1 LNQKLLIIGGSGL
14 VGSTL
19 AKYAEKDYDIF
30 LTYNKNKLTNSSYK
44 QFQVDLLENREKII
58 DLIQSIKPHYVVN
71 TVAHSSVDLC
81 EENHQIA
88 NELHVDV
95 TKDIAEICNKINSKL
110 IYFSTDA
117 VFDGKSQ
124 NNYSENDS
132 PDPVNYY
139 GLSKLNAEKIILN
152 YSEKNVVLRTAVIYG
167 WHTKSRFTNWIINSL
182 KENKHVDPHVDQFNS
197 PTLVDDLVI
206 AILKIIKLNISGLYH
221 ATGKTCINRYD
232 FALLIAD
239 EFNLNK
245 NNISP
250 VTSIEK
256 KQTAP
261 RPKHTCLNSRF
272 LENKID
278 FEFHDLISGIRFIF
292 NQSQNT

>member
-1 LNQKLLIIGGSGL
+1 MNQKLLIIGGSGL

-30 LTYNKNKLTNSSYK
+30 LTYNKNKPTNSSYK
-44 QFQVDLLENREKII
+44 QFQVDLLENREKIT

-117 VFDGKSQ
+117 VFDGKSK
-124 NNYSENDS
+124 NNYSEDDS
-132 PDPVNYY
+132 PNPVNYY

-182 KENKHVDPHVDQFNS
+182 KENKHVDPHVDQYNT
-197 PTLVDDLVI
+197 PTLVDDLAN
-206 AILKIIKLNISGLYH
+206 AILKIISMNVSGLFH
-221 ATGKTCINRYD
+221 ATGRTCVNRFEFASMIAEIFD
-232 FALLIAD
+232 FDKNLI
-239 EFNLNK
+239 K
-245 NNISP
+245 P
-250 VTSIEK
+250 VTSNQK
-256 KQTAP
+256 KQLAP
-261 RPKHTCLNSRF
+261 RPKHTCLDSNL
-272 LENKID
+272 LEKSIN
-278 FEFHDLISGIRFIF
+278 FTFSDLTLGLKFILK
-292 NQSQNT
+292 QSQNS